1 MRRQLAQAQPNNTAA
16 SIWTPAIA
24 APYLI
29 DLVNICNTTTGDVAV
44 SLFHD
49 TDGTTFTEATALVW
63 QHTLKTGEILCYAP
77 DNGISGYEAA
87 GNLGAKCDV
96 TDGATFTVYGEIEGE
111 QL

>member
-16 SIWTPAIA
+16 SIFTPAVSG
-24 APYLI
+24 PYLI
-29 DLVNICNTTTGDVAV
+29 DLVNICNVSTGSVEV

-49 TDGTTFTEATALVW
+49 TDGTTYTEATALVW
-63 QHTLKTGEILCYAP
+63 KHSLLPGEILCYSP
-77 DNGISGYEAA
+77 DNGISGYQAA
-87 GNLGAKCDV
+87 GNLGGKCDV